1 MIYKKKHV
9 KERFRP
15 KPGKLLEQIRE
26 VIHWGSH
33 KNNNEYKEST
43 ENEKNQPSLFSLLQ
57 CSYPGNSRN
66 LLGIGIP

>member
-33 KNNNEYKEST
+33 KNNKEYKEST
-43 ENEKNQPSLFSLLQ
+43 ENEYAIVVVP
-57 CSYPGNSRN
+57 
-66 LLGIGIP
+66 